1 MITEIKGKITEIKKM
16 ITVIVLLNHRNH
28 FLIAVIS
35 SLIAVITS
43 SQEGS
48 L

>member
-1 MITEIKGKITEIKKM
+1 MITEIKTNRCNRSI
-16 ITVIVLLNHRNH
+16 NHRNH